1 MPAAASADA
10 SAAAR
15 QGGRGTPSVAFFGHD
30 STELTVIKRARAF
43 RAAGLEV
50 RGFTFR
56 RDKLNRDY
64 RPEWDDV
71 ELGTTVDRH
80 YGRRLLKL
88 IQALPTLIRTRP
100 RLRGCDLIYARNID
114 MAGLALF
121 ARWLSG
127 SRAPFVYEILDV
139 QRVFTARGPVG
150 RVFRTLERAV
160 LARTDLL
167 TVSSPAFVDAYF
179 APVQGYAGPWF
190 LLENKIFGLA
200 PEVVRQR
207 PDPQRP
213 GGPPRPPEGP
223 WVIAWLGNLRCPRS
237 PALLREVAEA
247 LGPKVRIHIH
257 GYPTETGLER
267 FLEMIDGLDNVA
279 YRGEYRSP
287 EDLAEIYG
295 AAHFAWAFDYL
306 DAGTNSDWLL
316 PNRLYEAGFFGV
328 PALAD
333 LATETGRRV
342 AKQDLGWA
350 VEAPVGSGVAM
361 LLRTLDGATY
371 DRRRRALLALP
382 ASTFHDEGDTAA
394 MVRAVLDRAPGVR
407 GDLPAGATAAA
418 GAAG

>member
-1 MPAAASADA
+1 MPTDRA
-10 SAAAR
+10 AAAR
-15 QGGRGTPSVAFFGHD
+15 EGGGGTPSVAFFGHD
-30 STELTVIKRARAF
+30 ATELTVIKRARAF

-64 RPEWDDV
+64 RPEWDDL

-88 IQALPTLIRTRP
+88 IQALPTLIRARR

-114 MAGLALF
+114 MAGLALLG
-121 ARWLSG
+121 RWLSG
-127 SRAPFVYEILDV
+127 SRAPFVYEVLDV
-139 QRVFTARGPVG
+139 QRVFTAAGLIG
-150 RVFRTLERAV
+150 RVFRALERIV

-167 TVSSPAFVDAYF
+167 TVSSPAFIEAYF
-179 APVQGYAGPWF
+179 APVQAYHGPWF
-190 LLENKIFGLA
+190 LLENKIFGLDA
-200 PEVVRQR
+200 AVVDQR
-207 PDPQRP
+207 PSPERP

-237 PALLREVAEA
+237 PALLREVAAA

-257 GYPTETGLER
+257 GHPTETGLER
-267 FLEMIDGLDNVA
+267 FLDQIGGVDNIV
-279 YRGEYRSP
+279 YEGEYRSP
-287 EDLAEIYG
+287 EDLARIYG

-342 AKQDLGWA
+342 AGQDLGWA
-350 VEAPVGSGVAM
+350 IEEPVARGAVE
-361 LLRTLDGATY
+361 LLRTLDPAAY
-371 DRRRRALLALP
+371 DRRRRDLLALP
-382 ASTFHDEGDTAA
+382 ASTFLDQGDTAA
-394 MVRAVLDRAPGVR
+394 MVRAALEASDGLR
-407 GDLPAGATAAA
+407 GGATIGITEAE